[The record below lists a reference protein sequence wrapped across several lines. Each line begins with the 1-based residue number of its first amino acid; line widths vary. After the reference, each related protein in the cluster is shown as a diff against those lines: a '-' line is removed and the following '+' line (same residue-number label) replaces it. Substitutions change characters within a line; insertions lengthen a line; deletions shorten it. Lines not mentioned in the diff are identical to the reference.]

1 VGDAPYAG
9 RVVRDRLPALRSAMR
24 RVLGFVRARP
34 WAAGRWRFGAT
45 VGPAGADCAALLG
58 PVAASHNSLRS
69 LRSLRSDKC
78 DESVHEARYARPPQ
92 TLRCSPWHRRA
103 TGQPPTAAQMA
114 LPHFERERIEAGFEP
129 APIRARRLGGA
140 AEPQA
145 RSLRF
150 GLPLQQQQSVHCKGV
165 AGRRAQRLCGAEQ
178 RRVRGGARSAPRE
191 LTRRVCLS
199 AANAVRA
206 ASYAARH
213 EPEQRTEVSPYVGL
227 TAATKRSPLPG
238 HAFALSVQ
246 TGK

>member
-1 VGDAPYAG
+1 MERAV
-9 RVVRDRLPALRSAMR
+9 LRC
-24 RVLGFVRARP
+24 GARP

-45 VGPAGADCAALLG
+45 VGPVGADCAALLG
-58 PVAASHNSLRS
+58 PVAASHNLLRELRS
-69 LRSLRSDKC
+69 LRSNKC
-78 DESVHEARYARPPQ
+78 DESVHEARCARAPRA
-92 TLRCSPWHRRA
+92 LRCSPWHRRT
-103 TGQPPTAAQMA
+103 TGQPPTAKQQA
-114 LPHFERERIEAGFEP
+114 LPHFERERIGAGFEP
-129 APIRARRLGGA
+129 APIRAGRDSGTRDETWARRPRLG
-140 AEPQA
+140 
-145 RSLRF
+145 L
-150 GLPLQQQQSVHCKGV
+150 LQQQRLLLCKGV

-213 EPEQRTEVSPYVGL
+213 GSEQRTGVSPLCGL
-227 TAATKRSPLPG
+227 TAAVKRSPPPG

>member
-1 VGDAPYAG
+1 
-9 RVVRDRLPALRSAMR
+9 MR

-45 VGPAGADCAALLG
+45 VGPCEADCAALLG
-58 PVAASHNSLRS
+58 LAAASHNSLRS
-69 LRSLRSDKC
+69 LRSLRSDRC

-114 LPHFERERIEAGFEP
+114 LPHFERERIGAGFEP
-129 APIRARRLGGA
+129 APIRAGRDSGTQAETWARRPRLG
-140 AEPQA
+140 
-145 RSLRF
+145 L
-150 GLPLQQQQSVHCKGV
+150 LQQQRLLLCKGE

-213 EPEQRTEVSPYVGL
+213 EPEQRTGVSPLCEL
-227 TAATKRSPLPG
+227 TAAVKRSPPPG

-246 TGK
+246 EGSH